1 MNRPIFLLLIIMLAG
16 SLAEV
21 RAQSNSQK
29 YLKAEELRRSY
40 KFNDAIALYK
50 ELLSESQDTIFTKTL
65 TVQIARSEN
74 GISMLEYA
82 GKPVSL
88 GAITV
93 PKKDFYLYIPGLQDS
108 SWTIVPDLLDRAAAG
123 SEPINAVLLKGGK
136 DKIIYSFLN
145 SSGRRD
151 LYQTIKTGNSWTTP
165 EPLNKNI
172 NSAGDEILPV
182 LSSDGNELYF
192 ASNGQYGMGGYD
204 IYVST
209 WDKKR
214 NDWSIPQ
221 NLGFPYSSPGDDLMY
236 INSDNRDFSFVV
248 SNRDIASSD
257 SIRIYK
263 LLFDGTP
270 VKSAISSAE
279 EAYDISGLLPAG
291 VKRKEYSGRNIQS
304 MTSPYADGYSAIVKN
319 SRELQTEIEKT
330 ISENNRIRELYAAA
344 TDASEKSALEKQISL
359 AEIRLIEQQEQLRTV
374 NQTIHSKELE
384 FLSKGLIAPRSED
397 FLKDSKQSDSTA
409 RDSSFEFVKRSFG
422 QALLINI
429 EKPVVTFD
437 NTFRIES
444 ESQITEDNPNP
455 DELIYRIQISVQ
467 TVKAN
472 KKSFKGIN
480 PIFER
485 KTPTGKW
492 LYSAGQFY
500 KYEDMASALVK
511 VKSQGFR
518 TAMGTAFYS
527 GKSITIKNARLME
540 TQITEKKIYQL
551 KLENYPEGIPP
562 FLLSII
568 RKNTDKDIASK
579 TTGSVLLFYIGPF
592 ASKQEAETL
601 LKLLSESGAERVSLE
616 EIKAQ

>member
-21 RAQSNSQK
+21 RAQNNSQK

-40 KFNDAIALYK
+40 KFNEAIALYK
-50 ELLSESQDTIFTKTL
+50 ELLSESQDTIFLKTL

-93 PKKDFYLYIPGLQDS
+93 PKKDFYLSIPGLQDS
-108 SWTIVPDLLDRAAAG
+108 SWTIVPDLLDRKAAE

-136 DKIIYSFLN
+136 DKIIYSSIN
-145 SSGRRD
+145 SGGRLD
-151 LYQTIKTGNSWTTP
+151 LYQTSKTGSSWSIP
-165 EPLNKNI
+165 EPLNKNV
-172 NSAGDEILPV
+172 NSAGDEILPI
-182 LSSDGNELYF
+182 LSSDGKELYF
-192 ASNGQYGMGGYD
+192 ASNGQYGMGGFD

-209 WDKKR
+209 WDEKR
-214 NDWSIPQ
+214 NDWGIPQ

-257 SIRIYK
+257 SVKIYK
-263 LLFDGTP
+263 LRFDGTP
-270 VKSAISSAE
+270 VKSAITSAE
-279 EAYDISGLLPAG
+279 EAYDISGLLPEG
-291 VKRKEYSGRNIQS
+291 TKREEYSGRNIQS
-304 MTSPYADGYSAIVKN
+304 MTSPYADGYSSIVKN
-319 SRELQTEIEKT
+319 LRELQTEIDKT
-330 ISENNRIRELYAAA
+330 VSENNRIRELYAAS
-344 TDASEKSALEKQISL
+344 TDASARSSLEKQITL

-374 NQTIHSKELE
+374 NQTIQTKELE

-397 FLKDSKQSDSTA
+397 FLKDTKQSDSTA
-409 RDSSFEFVKRSFG
+409 KDSSFEFVKRSFG
-422 QALLINI
+422 PTLLINI
-429 EKPVVTFD
+429 QKPVVTFD

-444 ESQITEDNPNP
+444 ESQIAEDNPNP
-455 DELIYRIQISVQ
+455 NELIYRIQISVQ
-467 TVKAN
+467 TQKAN

-500 KYEDMASALVK
+500 NYGDMSNALVK
-511 VKSQGFR
+511 VKNQGFR
-518 TAMGTAFYS
+518 TAMGTAFYN

-540 TQITEKKIYQL
+540 TQITENKIYQL

-562 FLLSII
+562 FLLDVI

-592 ASKQEAETL
+592 TNKKEAETL